1 MNTKEEVEKKENPLN
16 ETNLTDLPVSE
27 EQANSTKGGG
37 ENYHGQIEI
46 ISYSFGVSQGGS
58 R

>member
-16 ETNLTDLPVSE
+16 ETNLTDLPISE
-27 EQANSTKGGG
+27 EQAKSTKGG

-46 ISYSFGVSQGGS
+46 ISYSFGVTQSGS